1 MSKSVLSLHMTLCA
15 CTQADLHSEAEVAK
29 EKPQNQ
35 TESVTS
41 GWTGGGG
48 MESVSEEGCTCQGQH
63 LTDNKVHLLKK

>member
-1 MSKSVLSLHMTLCA
+1 MCMC
-15 CTQADLHSEAEVAK
+15 ADLHSEAEVAE

-48 MESVSEEGCTCQGQH
+48 VESVSEDRCTCQGQH
-63 LTDNKVHLLKK
+63 LTYNKVHLLKK